1 MFAIRS
7 TRAGTEGLLAE
18 AQQAIWSVNGRQP
31 VFLVTTL
38 KALYDQSMART
49 SFTLV
54 MLAIAGGMAL
64 VIGIVGI
71 YGVIAYVVSQRTRE
85 IGIRTALGAQPA
97 ELLGMFVRHGLW
109 LAGVGAALGLVAAAG
124 LTRLMSSLL
133 FGVTALD
140 PVTYAAVSA
149 LLDRRCRA
157 GQLSSRAPGH
167 CRRSS
172 PGAAGG
178 LAHRAPRDYLSRCTR
193 SFSFSLQTD
202 SRMSVSGCSSSVT
215 VMVKGVVYILGSSM
229 VTLRS
234 MWPKSRR

>member
-1 MFAIRS
+1 MDRYIWAGNNEFATRSGMFAIRS
-7 TRAGTEGLLAE
+7 TRTGTESLLAE
-18 AQQAIWSVNGRQP
+18 ARQAIWSVNGRQP
-31 VFLVTTL
+31 VFLVTTV

-64 VIGIVGI
+64 AIGIVGI

-149 LLDRRCRA
+149 LLVAAAVLASYLPARRAVGIDPAQALRA
-157 GQLSSRAPGH
+157 E
-167 CRRSS
+167 
-172 PGAAGG
+172 
-178 LAHRAPRDYLSRCTR
+178 
-193 SFSFSLQTD
+193 
-202 SRMSVSGCSSSVT
+202 
-215 VMVKGVVYILGSSM
+215 
-229 VTLRS
+229 
-234 MWPKSRR
+234 